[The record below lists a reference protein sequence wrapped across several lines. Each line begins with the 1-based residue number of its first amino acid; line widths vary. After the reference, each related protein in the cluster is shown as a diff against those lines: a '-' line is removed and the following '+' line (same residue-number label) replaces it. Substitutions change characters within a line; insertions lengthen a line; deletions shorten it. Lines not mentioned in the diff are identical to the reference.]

1 MSVIIN
7 WIVTFPP
14 DLATALMAMI
24 PILELRAAIP
34 FGIEVFGLSP
44 VEALIM
50 SYLGNAVPA
59 FIVLFGLEAIAKWS
73 NKHVKWCNRC
83 ITRFMKRT
91 ERTFH
96 GKYKRYGALALFIF
110 TAIPLPVTGVWTAS
124 VAAVVF
130 RIKWKY
136 SLPAILLGMVAAG
149 VIVTLVTLFA
159 GGMVR
164 NIIL

>member
-1 MSVIIN
+1 MNMIID
-7 WIVTFPP
+7 WIVNFPP
-14 DLATALMAMI
+14 DLATALMAMV
-24 PILELRAAIP
+24 PVLELRAAIP

-44 VEALIM
+44 VEAMVM

-59 FIVLFGLEAIAKWS
+59 FVILFGLEAIVRWS
-73 NKHVKWCNRC
+73 DRHIKWCNHC

-91 ERTFH
+91 ERIFH

-130 RIKWKY
+130 RVKWKY
-136 SLPAILLGMVAAG
+136 SMPAILLGMVVAG
-149 VIVTLVTLFA
+149 IMVTLVTLFA
-159 GGMVR
+159 GGVIR